1 MMTLLRM
8 AAFLAVLAMVGCQKR
23 EEQPPIRFHGT
34 TVVKDAEPI
43 KQEAPSVPIGELEF
57 ENQDG
62 EAVNLNGLNG
72 SPALISFIFTRCG
85 MPNMCPAM
93 TQRMAEAQ
101 AELNAAER
109 KRVKLI
115 SMTFDP
121 VFDTAAVLKK
131 YGQTYGAD
139 FECWEFWR
147 GDVDDIKEVMRKSL
161 AWAEP
166 SADGYSHNPV
176 TAVLDGNGKIVETLM
191 GGFWEPK
198 TAVDS
203 LRQLLYEQEKERA
216 DDRLKTA
223 AP

>member
-1 MMTLLRM
+1 MGIRTAT
-8 AAFLAVLAMVGCQKR
+8 AAALAVLALMGCQKK
-23 EEQPPIRFHGT
+23 EQEPIRFYGS
-34 TVVKDAEPI
+34 TVVESAEPI
-43 KQEAPSVPIGELEF
+43 QNEKLSVPIGELTF

-62 EAVNLNGLNG
+62 EPVRLNGLEG
-72 SPALISFIFTRCG
+72 SPALLSFIFTRCG

-101 AELNAAER
+101 AELTEADR

-121 VFDTAAVLKK
+121 EFDTAAVLKK
-131 YGQTYGAD
+131 YGEAYGAD

-147 GDVDDIKEVMRKSL
+147 GSAEDVNAVMTKSL

-166 SADGYSHNPV
+166 SADGFSHNPV
-176 TAVLDGNGKIVETLM
+176 TVLLDGDGNIAEALL

-198 TAVDS
+198 EAVAS
-203 LRQLLYEQEKERA
+203 LRQLLTQPETEAA
-216 DDRLKTA
+216 DARVETS